1 MFKEGELVLLQ
12 DKKGKRYI
20 FTLKRGGFFE
30 FHKGKV
36 LHDEI
41 IGKKEGDIVFS
52 SKGEKLLVLRP
63 RLCDFVF
70 KKLKRKTQIIYPK
83 DVGQILVLG
92 DIFPG
97 AKVFECGVGSGA
109 LTLYLLRAVGKKG
122 VVVSYDEREE
132 MLKLADENIKNF
144 FGKEKEKIGKLIL
157 KKRKIE
163 EGIEEKDFDRA
174 ILDLPEPWR
183 ALSQLK
189 NAIKPGGILLCWLPT
204 VIQVF
209 NLIEEVEKNYKKDFL
224 LEGIYETLQ
233 REWQKEGRSFRPKD
247 RMVAHTGFLVVL
259 RKIKA

>member
-1 MFKEGELVLLQ
+1 MFKQGELVLLQ

-20 FTLKRGGFFE
+20 FTLKKGSFFE

-36 LHDEI
+36 LHNEI

-52 SKGEKLLVLRP
+52 SKGEKLLILRP

-83 DVGQILVLG
+83 DAGQILVLG

-97 AKVFECGVGSGA
+97 AKIFECGVGSGA
-109 LTLYLLRAVGKKG
+109 LTLYLLRAVGKDG
-122 VVVSYDEREE
+122 IVVSYDEREE
-132 MLKLADENIKNF
+132 MLKLAEKNINEF
-144 FGKEKEKIGKLIL
+144 FKKREEEMGKLVL

-163 EGIEEKDFDRA
+163 EGIEERNFDRA

-183 ALSQLK
+183 VLFEIKKVLK
-189 NAIKPGGILLCWLPT
+189 LGGILLCWLPT
-204 VIQVF
+204 VMQVF
-209 NLIEEVEKNYKKDFL
+209 SLIEEIEKNYKKEFL
-224 LEGIYETLQ
+224 LEGIYETFQ

-247 RMVAHTGFLVVL
+247 RMVAHTGFLIVL
-259 RKIKA
+259 RKIKT